1 MTADVLVIGGG
12 VTGVSAAYHLAK
24 AGARV
29 TLVER
34 HDLNTQA
41 SGRNAGGLHGQIQ
54 YEPFIERGEDWARA
68 FGPSLALMQGSI
80 RHWQELER
88 ELDVDL
94 EVIVSGGLIAAADD
108 AQLRDLERKAAIEA
122 EFGVEVELLD
132 RAGLERVAP
141 YVSDR
146 LAGGLFCPLEG
157 RANPLLATPALA
169 RSARALGAT
178 LLVRTELGM
187 VFQHF
192 HLFPHMTAIDNVAA
206 APIRVLR
213 LPKQEARE
221 RAAAELE
228 RVGMSDRSNAYPS
241 QLSGGQKQRVAIA
254 RALAMKPRLMLFDEV
269 TSALDPELI
278 GGILDEMRKLAEAGM
293 TMIVVTHEMGFAREV
308 GDRLIFMD
316 EGRIVEQGPAKD
328 VLSAPGNERTQAFLR
343 AIL

>member
-1 MTADVLVIGGG
+1 VSAPGEPAANAAAGSSPGESGEIVRAEGINKWFNKGHPNELHVLTDVDVSVRTGEVLVVI
-12 VTGVSAAYHLAK
+12 
-24 AGARV
+24 
-29 TLVER
+29 
-34 HDLNTQA
+34 
-41 SGRNAGGLHGQIQ
+41 
-54 YEPFIERGEDWARA
+54 
-68 FGPSLALMQGSI
+68 GPSGSGK
-80 RHWQELER
+80 
-88 ELDVDL
+88 
-94 EVIVSGGLIAAADD
+94 S
-108 AQLRDLERKAAIEA
+108 
-122 EFGVEVELLD
+122 
-132 RAGLERVAP
+132 
-141 YVSDR
+141 
-146 LAGGLFCPLEG
+146 
-157 RANPLLATPALA
+157 
-169 RSARALGAT
+169 T
-178 LLVRTELGM
+178 LLRCLNFLAPPETGIVTFLGETLSLEQLPRLSIPARLDFERRLRHFRTQMGM

-192 HLFPHMTAIDNVAA
+192 HLFPHMTVIDNVAA

-228 RVGMSDRSNAYPS
+228 RVGMSDKSNAYPS